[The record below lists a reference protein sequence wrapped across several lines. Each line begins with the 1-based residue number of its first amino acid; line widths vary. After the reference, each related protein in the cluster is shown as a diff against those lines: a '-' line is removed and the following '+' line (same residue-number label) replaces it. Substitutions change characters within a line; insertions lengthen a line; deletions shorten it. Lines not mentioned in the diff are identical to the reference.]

1 MNKILPAFTLA
12 LLLGA
17 AAPAMAVQDAMPG
30 QTASQKQAATEMM
43 ATVPNNVLP
52 VSTYYNEDVYDN

>member
-12 LLLGA
+12 LPLGA

-30 QTASQKQAATEMM
+30 
-43 ATVPNNVLP
+43 
-52 VSTYYNEDVYDN
+52 